1 MKAAANRGGNVP
13 RGVLQEARQ
22 KRKPPIKR
30 KGARFDA
37 LVARYY
43 PAVYSFAC
51 RLTDDPREAVVL
63 TRHAF
68 ISTRKQLR
76 NCDENVFASIAMA
89 AVIRAGVMAA

>member
-1 MKAAANRGGNVP
+1 MKAAADGGGNVP

-51 RLTDDPREAVVL
+51 RLTDDPQEAVVL
-63 TRHAF
+63 THHAF

-76 NCDENVFASIAMA
+76 SCDENLFASIVTA